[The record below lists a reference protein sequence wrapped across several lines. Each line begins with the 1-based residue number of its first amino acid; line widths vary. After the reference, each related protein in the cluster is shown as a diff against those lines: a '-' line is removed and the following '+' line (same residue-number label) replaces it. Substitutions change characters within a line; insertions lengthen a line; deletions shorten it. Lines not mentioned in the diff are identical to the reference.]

1 MYLVNNNCRGDYM
14 KFSTIMM
21 MLGGVGLGG
30 YYYFKKHPEIV
41 NNMKCMLKDTS
52 RKVYNMLDEEG

>member
-1 MYLVNNNCRGDYM
+1 M
-14 KFSTIMM
+14 KFSTIIM